1 MANKR
6 NLKKHVSYACGDI
19 AAECIVASHL
29 IKGADSAALESLVMK
44 IALLQDATIRKVN
57 IAFDKTPG
65 SFEDVKIYNAARRKY
80 FRTAYGKLIE
90 TFNAEIRGIVD
101 EMNKAIPHGQ
111 KA

>member
-6 NLKKHVSYACGDI
+6 NLKKHVSYVCGDI

-29 IKGADSAALESLVMK
+29 IKGADSAALENLVMK

-57 IAFDKTPG
+57 IAFDKSSG
-65 SFEDVKIYNAARRKY
+65 SFENVRLYNAARRKY
-80 FRTAYGKLIE
+80 FMTAYGRLIE
-90 TFNAEIRGIVD
+90 TFNAEINDIVA
-101 EMNKAIPHGQ
+101 EMNKAIPHGK